1 MATRPEPTTVKRQSL
16 GVLMDPTEMSQYL
29 GIPTGT
35 LANWRYQRRGPA
47 FVRVG
52 RHVRYRAEDVGE
64 WLAMRAG
71 GGDSG
76 LDGARAFRSV
86 KR

>member
-1 MATRPEPTTVKRQSL
+1 MAAHSESTTAKSQSL
-16 GVLMDPTEMSQYL
+16 GVLMDPTAVSQYL
-29 GIPTGT
+29 GVPIGT

-71 GGDSG
+71 GGESG
-76 LDGARAFRSV
+76 LDSARPFRSV
-86 KR
+86 RR